1 MDNEQNISFWSDT
14 TNHPS
19 FDSLKEDVSTEVAVI
34 GAGMVGILTAWLLA
48 KKGKE
53 VVLLEAERVANGVS
67 AYTTAKVTSQHALLY
82 QTLLKLHGKEKATA
96 YYRANEEGLSFIRQT
111 IQDLSIECDDEEKD
125 AIVYATTQEGK
136 HKVLNEMKA
145 YQTIGIEGYLSFDI
159 PNFPMEM
166 TAAIAV
172 PRQIQFHPV
181 KFLQAVVQDFVRLGG
196 KIYEQTRAVE
206 VKNKEK
212 QEVIVES
219 DHILRADKVIIAT
232 HYPINDEKGL
242 YFSRLKISR
251 SYALLTET
259 NVKLPLGMYIN
270 AETPSRSFRSVRGNN
285 GEELLLIVGE
295 NHTTGRGKN
304 MQQHYQKLQKF
315 SKDVFK
321 RKEVQYQWS
330 TQDLTTPDKIPY
342 IGKMNRLN
350 EHILVA
356 TGFNKWGMAQGAFAA
371 ILLTQIIDKENSPYK
386 KLFDPTRS
394 HLNPHTV
401 MNLIKENS
409 LVGKEIVSG
418 KIAPDT
424 KGYSDIALGEGA
436 LVTIQGERRGIYKDL
451 EGKLYEINPTCTHMG
466 CTVNWNEAEKTWDC
480 PCHGSRF
487 DKEGKVL
494 EGPAVKPL
502 KRR

>member
-82 QTLLKLHGKEKATA
+82 QTLLKLYGKEKATA

-285 GEELLLIVGE
+285 G
-295 NHTTGRGKN
+295 
-304 MQQHYQKLQKF
+304 
-315 SKDVFK
+315 
-321 RKEVQYQWS
+321 
-330 TQDLTTPDKIPY
+330 
-342 IGKMNRLN
+342 
-350 EHILVA
+350 
-356 TGFNKWGMAQGAFAA
+356 
-371 ILLTQIIDKENSPYK
+371 
-386 KLFDPTRS
+386 
-394 HLNPHTV
+394 
-401 MNLIKENS
+401 
-409 LVGKEIVSG
+409 
-418 KIAPDT
+418 
-424 KGYSDIALGEGA
+424 
-436 LVTIQGERRGIYKDL
+436 
-451 EGKLYEINPTCTHMG
+451 
-466 CTVNWNEAEKTWDC
+466 
-480 PCHGSRF
+480 
-487 DKEGKVL
+487 
-494 EGPAVKPL
+494 
-502 KRR
+502 